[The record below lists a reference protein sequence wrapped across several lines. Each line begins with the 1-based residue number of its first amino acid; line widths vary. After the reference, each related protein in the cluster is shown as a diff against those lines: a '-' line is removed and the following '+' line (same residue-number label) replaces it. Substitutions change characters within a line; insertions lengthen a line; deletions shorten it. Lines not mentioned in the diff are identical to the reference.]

1 MEEYEESV
9 ESSAV
14 ILTKEDEGLVFDARK
29 ADGSPF
35 TEEDYQASR
44 RETSADRAAVP
55 SIYKICAEGDSWINI
70 LWPLSSVQGY
80 NESFVDI
87 IENDGRVSINNIGWP
102 GDTFESI
109 VAREQF
115 RVPIQSGIYDFF
127 ILSGGGNDFLG
138 GGSLVKFIKPF
149 ASVPA
154 SADPED
160 YIDKASLTDIFAEV
174 KRGYVSIINKV
185 SVWSPHTEILLQG
198 YDYAIPRPG
207 GQWMGTPFANLGY
220 SVADPLPA
228 RIIRLVVDEFY
239 ALLDEVRQV
248 RPRVH
253 VMNNRNQL
261 QGHWHDELHP
271 DKVAATRVGNAYIDE
286 MFRLRPIA

>member
-1 MEEYEESV
+1 M
-9 ESSAV
+9 V
-14 ILTKEDEGLVFDARK
+14 ILIKESEGLVFDARK

-44 RETSADRAAVP
+44 RETTAERATAP
-55 SIYKICAEGDSWINI
+55 TLFKICAEGDSWVNI
-70 LWPLSSVQGY
+70 LWPLSGVQGY
-80 NESFVDI
+80 NQTFVDI
-87 IENDGRVSINNIGWP
+87 IEEDGRFFINNIGWP

-109 VAREQF
+109 VEKEQF
-115 RVPIQSGIYDFF
+115 RAPIQSGIFDFF

-154 SADPED
+154 SSDPKD
-160 YIDKASLTDIFAEV
+160 YIDRARLTEIFAEV
-174 KRGYVSIINKV
+174 KRGYVSIIQKV
-185 SVWSPHTEILLQG
+185 SVWSPATEILLQG

-207 GQWMGTPFANLGY
+207 GQWMGTPFASLGY
-220 SVADPLPA
+220 SLSDPLPA
-228 RIIRLVVDEFY
+228 RIIHLVVDAFY
-239 ALLDEVRQV
+239 ELLDDVRQV

-253 VMNNRNQL
+253 IMNNRNQL

-271 DKVAATRVGNAYIDE
+271 DKVAATKVGSAYIDE
-286 MFRLRPIA
+286 MFRLRPVA